1 MDRCISYKIN
11 QIIQKKIY
19 RRKYI
24 EGNIQKEIYRRNPHK
39 HIFYINRKATDHIYL
54 ERNVKFP
61 DAFQGLSERTGN
73 KGNYFGDVGNTLK
86 INDFTMILQRIFKW
100 LIAAKNGMV

>member
-11 QIIQKKIY
+11 QIIQKK
-19 RRKYI
+19 
-24 EGNIQKEIYRRNPHK
+24 IYRRNPHK

-73 KGNYFGDVGNTLK
+73 KGNYLGDVGNTLK